1 MNKKQNKTTEQRRSV
16 KTPVRCLHCLH
27 ASLYRYDSNPILAD
41 CHQKPQADNERFP
54 FEVEVASVLR
64 QCAEYDFDPN
74 EKTVEQRTKQH
85 IA

>member
-1 MNKKQNKTTEQRRSV
+1 MNKKQNKTEQKHSV

-27 ASLYRYDSNPILAD
+27 ASLHRYDSNPILAA

-54 FEVEVASVLR
+54 FEVEIANVLR
-64 QCAEYDFDPN
+64 QCAKYDYDHNDKP
-74 EKTVEQRTKQH
+74 VEQRTKQH